1 MQNEKTKEKK
11 RENLKEKKKNYQFNL
26 FNFKT
31 IRKRRN
37 QCYKIV
43 NNRSNI

>member
-1 MQNEKTKEKK
+1 MKKTKEKK

-31 IRKRRN
+31 IRKEETN
-37 QCYKIV
+37 AIK
-43 NNRSNI
+43 